1 MAGSPPRFSQQ
12 EQIAI
17 IFFGNFIS
25 NPKNDGMKMINHRIF
40 LFGVMALLLLSG
52 CQSKPKSQPESWEPL
67 FNNRDLSGW
76 DIKIKDF
83 PLNDNYKNNFRVA
96 DSMIR
101 VVYSDYEKFDSHF
114 GHLYT
119 KAPYSYYKLR
129 MQYRFT
135 GDHLADAPSWADRN
149 SGVMLHS
156 QSAASMGLNQDFPVS
171 LEFQFLCGNGKDTVS
186 TGNVCTPG
194 TVIDVNGKR
203 YTGHIQKSNS
213 KTYLKD
219 EWVSVIA
226 EVYGDSLVRH
236 IVNGDTV
243 LTYTNAQIGEGL
255 IASDF
260 GWKRGNV
267 PDSMYWI
274 SRANTPLKEGYIAL
288 QAESQPV
295 DFRRIEI
302 LNLVGCMD
310 PKAKNYKSYYVKADN
325 KQCEY

>member
-1 MAGSPPRFSQQ
+1 MQFS
-12 EQIAI
+12 
-17 IFFGNFIS
+17 NR
-25 NPKNDGMKMINHRIF
+25 KF
-40 LFGVMALLLLSG
+40 LFLTALFTLLLIS
-52 CQSKPKSQPESWEPL
+52 CQSKRNKSSESWEPL
-67 FNNRDLSGW
+67 FNAKDLSGW

-83 PLNDNYKNNFRVA
+83 PLNENYKNTFRVE

-101 VVYSDYEKFDSHF
+101 VVYSDYEKFDNHF

-119 KAPYSYYKLR
+119 KVPYSYYKLR
-129 MQYRFT
+129 LQYRFT
-135 GDHLADAPSWADRN
+135 GDHLPDAPEWADRN

-156 QSAASMGLNQDFPVS
+156 QSAASMGLHQDFPVS
-171 LEFQFLCGNGKDTVS
+171 LECQFLCGNGKDTVS

-194 TVIDVNGKR
+194 TFIHVNGQR
-203 YTGHIQKSNS
+203 YTPHIRNSNS
-213 KTYLKD
+213 KTYLKE

-226 EVYGDSLVRH
+226 EVYGDSLIRH

-243 LTYTNAQIGEGL
+243 LTYTHAQIGEGL

-302 LNLVGCMD
+302 LDLVGCMD
-310 PKAKNYKSYYVKADN
+310 PKAKNYRSYYVKPDPSRC
-325 KQCEY
+325 QY